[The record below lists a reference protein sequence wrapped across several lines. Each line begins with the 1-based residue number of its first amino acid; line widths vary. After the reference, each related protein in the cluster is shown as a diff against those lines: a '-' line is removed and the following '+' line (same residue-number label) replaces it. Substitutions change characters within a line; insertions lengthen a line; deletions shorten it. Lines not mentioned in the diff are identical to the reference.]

1 MRHGILSL
9 AAVLALAGC
18 VTSGG
23 ADYQPQA
30 GQWTVAQD
38 SALRA
43 RLDAVQERTDAVGA
57 CVMTV
62 SLKMLARGG
71 PMLDP
76 RYQAPCR
83 CGVRQVNASLSDD
96 DVRFLLDTEMLRA
109 VELADRSR
117 ADAVRTKMDLAW
129 DRATSACGLPPGR

>member
-43 RLDAVQERTDAVGA
+43 QLDAVQERTDAVGA
-57 CVMTV
+57 CVGIASIRSV
-62 SLKMLARGG
+62 ARGG
-71 PMLDP
+71 RYQDP
-76 RYQAPCR
+76 RFEAPCR
-83 CGVRQVNASLSDD
+83 CALRQVNASLSDD